1 MKRELG
7 STILRFGV
15 SLFTCCLLTNS
26 IALRA
31 QELTS
36 ALPPGGPNQIHAV
49 EFGISINGVD
59 IATILLKACDL
70 DQNGKVTLA
79 ELEGVTVA
87 YFKFWDTNTD
97 GSLSGN
103 ELSTALKQLFPAP
116 PPGGLHA
123 VRVVNGVAVE
133 ISPDELP
140 TPDAQVAKNI
150 LAGSDFNTDGA
161 LTYQEVS
168 AFLLGRCFRQWDQ
181 DGNGSLDAQELHVAF
196 GQLARP
202 D

>member
-1 MKRELG
+1 MKREFA

-26 IALRA
+26 VALRA
-31 QELTS
+31 QDPTS
-36 ALPPGGPNQIHAV
+36 ALPPGGPNQIHAD
-49 EFGISINGVD
+49 FGISINGFD
-59 IATILLKACDL
+59 LGTILLKACDL

-79 ELEGVTVA
+79 ELEEVAIA
-87 YFKFWDTNTD
+87 YFKLWDTNSD
-97 GSLSGN
+97 RSLSGN
-103 ELSTALKQLFPAP
+103 ELSTALKQLFPVP

-123 VRVVNGVAVE
+123 VRMVNGVAVE

-140 TPDAQVAKNI
+140 TPDAQVTKNI